1 MIRWLKGATGL
12 CWLGLASTG
21 AAQVR
26 VAIPRGVLRGVA
38 TDSVRQAGLGYA
50 LVTVVGADRR
60 AFADE
65 RGGFVITGL
74 KPGPDR
80 VRVQQIGY
88 APVEIDVSLVDP
100 GRDPTA
106 SAQLTIALGTRVQ
119 ILPEL
124 TVTAARDLRT
134 YRQPRE
140 CVAPAGAIGGAA
152 GRLVVDQAVTNADR
166 ILAVERDYPFVVTF
180 EHVREAYDSTERL
193 VGRWIDTI
201 PLNPAKRMK
210 YRRGR
215 VIGRDRLGRPSDAVY
230 FTMGDL
236 SQDEFQR
243 AHCLWY
249 VGVDSTEAGWVHRI
263 AFEPAPGVGA
273 ADWGG
278 TLQFERDSYH
288 LVRSDAWLVRAVAEP
303 GLVQSAR
310 CAVRYGGEIPTIIH
324 EQLALCQTDAGGSGT
339 VSSRDMYRVLATRF
353 LGRRPGE
360 QP

>member
-1 MIRWLKGATGL
+1 VIRWIEGAIGL
-12 CWLGLASTG
+12 CWLGLAST
-21 AAQVR
+21 ATAQVR
-26 VAIPRGVLRGVA
+26 VAIPRGVLRGA
-38 TDSVRQAGLGYA
+38 TIDSVRQAGLSYA
-50 LVTVVGADRR
+50 LVTVIGADRR
-60 AFADE
+60 AFADVG
-65 RGGFVITGL
+65 GGFVITGL

-80 VRVQQIGY
+80 VRVQQIGF

-134 YRQPRE
+134 YRQPR
-140 CVAPAGAIGGAA
+140 
-152 GRLVVDQAVTNADR
+152 LVVDQAITNADR
-166 ILAVERDYPFVVTF
+166 ILAVELDYPFIVTF
-180 EHVREAYDSTERL
+180 EHIREAYDSTERL

-236 SQDEFQR
+236 GQDEFQA

-249 VGVDSTEAGWVHRI
+249 VGVDSTDAGRVHRI
-263 AFEPAPGVGA
+263 AFEPAPGVRT
-273 ADWGG
+273 ADWAGN
-278 TLQFERDSYH
+278 LQFDRDSYH
-288 LVRSDAWLVRAVAEP
+288 LVRSDAWLVSVRAESD
-303 GLVQSAR
+303 LVRSAR

-324 EQLALCQTDAGGSGT
+324 EQLALCLTDTDGSGT
-339 VSSRDMYRVLATRF
+339 ASSRDIYRVIATRF

>member
-1 MIRWLKGATGL
+1 MIRWIKGAIGL

-21 AAQVR
+21 TAQVR

-38 TDSVRQAGLGYA
+38 TDSVRQAGLSYA
-50 LVTVVGADRR
+50 LVTVVDADRR
-60 AFADE
+60 TFADAG
-65 RGGFVITGL
+65 GGFVITGL

-106 SAQLTIALGTRVQ
+106 SVQLTIALGTRVQ

-124 TVTAARDLRT
+124 TVTADRNVRT
-134 YRQPRE
+134 YRQPKE
-140 CVAPAGAIGGAA
+140 CVTPAGAIGGAA

-166 ILAVERDYPFVVTF
+166 ILAVELDYPFIVTF
-180 EHVREAYDSTERL
+180 EHIREAYDSTERM

-215 VIGRDRLGRPSDAVY
+215 VIGRDRLGRLSDAVY

-236 SQDEFQR
+236 GQEEFQR

-249 VGVDSTEAGWVHRI
+249 VGVDSTDAGRVHRI
-263 AFEPAPGVGA
+263 AFEPAPGVRTV
-273 ADWGG
+273 DWAG
-278 TLQFERDSYH
+278 TLQFDRDSYH
-288 LVRSDAWLVRAVAEP
+288 LVRSDAWLVSVRGEP
-303 GLVQSAR
+303 DLVRSAR

-324 EQLALCQTDAGGSGT
+324 EQVALCLTDTDGSGT
-339 VSSRDMYRVLATRF
+339 ASSRDIYRVIATRF
-353 LGRRPGE
+353 LDRRPGE